1 MPKRHCCPECFGDR
15 GLRESIFPQL
25 GTVSGTCDYCTST
38 GVRLVEP
45 IHLREAFELV
55 TSPYHPD
62 PDGLPLTE
70 LLVADWKLFSHPKMD
85 DAHAKELLADVF
97 DDGDLVRK
105 TFRPIDAIPSDSLSQ
120 WEKLRAEMMHHNRWF
135 PAEPVDLP
143 RLRGLLDQIITESQ
157 SIADE
162 WYRARL
168 MSGSRAFPLEEMG
181 APPAHLAGHGR
192 ANPAGIPYLYLGSDR
207 RTAISEV
214 RPHTGERATIARFD
228 LPTLKLVDVRD
239 PRSLVSPF
247 LLDDTEVSK
256 LRQDLPLLERLG
268 EELTRPV
275 VPSGAP
281 FEYIP
286 SQYLCEF
293 MKQSGFDGVAY
304 KSSVGEGVNVA
315 IFDPGVAR
323 AVHSEEATVT
333 AVAVEILMTGTPA

>member
-1 MPKRHCCPECFGDR
+1 MPKRRCCPECFGDR
-15 GLRESIFPQL
+15 GLRDSIFPQL
-25 GTVSGTCDYCTST
+25 GTASGTCDYCGST
-38 GVRLVEP
+38 GVCLVEP
-45 IHLREAFELV
+45 ALLREAFELV

-62 PDGLPLTE
+62 SNGSPLTE
-70 LLVADWKLFSHPKMD
+70 LLVSDWNLFSHPKMD

-105 TFRPIDAIPSDSLSQ
+105 NFSPIEAIPSDSLGQ
-120 WEKLRAEMMHHNRWF
+120 WEKLRTEMMHRNRWF

-143 RLRGLLDQIITESQ
+143 RLRGLLDQIITESD
-157 SIADE
+157 SIADR

-168 MSGSRAFPLEEMG
+168 MSGDRAFPLEEMG

-192 ANPAGIPYLYLGSDR
+192 ANPAGIPYLYLGSDPN
-207 RTAISEV
+207 TAISEV
-214 RPHTGERATIARFD
+214 RPHTGERATIARFE
-228 LPTLKLVDVRD
+228 LPELKLVDVRD
-239 PRSLVSPF
+239 PRTLVSPF
-247 LLDDTEVSK
+247 LLDDSEVTK

-275 VPSGAP
+275 IPSGAP

-304 KSSVGEGVNVA
+304 RSSVGQGVNVA
-315 IFDPGVAR
+315 VFNPSVAR
-323 AVHSEEATVT
+323 AIDLEEATVT
-333 AVAVEILMTGTPA
+333 AVTVEIGMTALAP